1 MLHKQLIQNS
11 NVVST
16 KEDFKNLIG
25 KTKTEYWK
33 MFNFVL
39 GSA

>member
-11 NVVST
+11 NVVSI

-25 KTKTEYWK
+25 KTKMKYWK